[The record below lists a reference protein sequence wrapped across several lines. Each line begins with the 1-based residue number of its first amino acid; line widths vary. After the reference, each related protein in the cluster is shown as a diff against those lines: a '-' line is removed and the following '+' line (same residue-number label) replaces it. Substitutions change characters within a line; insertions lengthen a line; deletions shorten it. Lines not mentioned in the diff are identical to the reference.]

1 MVDLPAFPHDF
12 LREVWRRGGGS
23 DRWRKGGREGEG
35 ERDQALGL
43 RSPVGGEDQK
53 ASSAGVLWTL
63 DLEAGEVN
71 SHLGGGMQK

>member
-1 MVDLPAFPHDF
+1 MTFSERCGEGVGAVTDGEK
-12 LREVWRRGGGS
+12 EVGTE
-23 DRWRKGGREGEG
+23 KGREIKPW
-35 ERDQALGL
+35 AL